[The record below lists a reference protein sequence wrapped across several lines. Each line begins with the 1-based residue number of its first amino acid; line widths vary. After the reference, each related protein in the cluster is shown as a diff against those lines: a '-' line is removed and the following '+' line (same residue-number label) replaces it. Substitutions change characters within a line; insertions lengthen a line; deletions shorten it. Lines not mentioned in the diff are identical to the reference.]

1 MKKYAARRVLLGI
14 TILLTASTVA
24 LAAPTTLICT
34 NNQRPSDPAFTIDL
48 DEAKGTVTI
57 ASTIMTATFDARE
70 IKWVLNNVSE
80 KIDRVTGL
88 YTPDLGQG
96 EVLSFPC
103 RAGKAQF

>member
-1 MKKYAARRVLLGI
+1 MKIYATRRVLLGI
-14 TILLTASTVA
+14 TMLLTASTAA

-88 YTPDLGQG
+88 YTADLGQG
-96 EVLSFPC
+96 VVLSFPC